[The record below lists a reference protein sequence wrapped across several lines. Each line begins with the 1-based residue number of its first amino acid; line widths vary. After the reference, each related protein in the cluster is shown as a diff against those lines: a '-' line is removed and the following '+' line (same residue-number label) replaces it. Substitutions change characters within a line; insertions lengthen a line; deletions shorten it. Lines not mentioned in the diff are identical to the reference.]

1 MTLLL
6 LAHVARA
13 DVSTPTDT
21 PTTTEEE
28 CVDMEDGDAC
38 TTDDGEAGTCSAGVC
53 EAEEK
58 KGCSTAGTR
67 GLASGVTLLS
77 LGLLGLRRRR

>member
-13 DVSTPTDT
+13 DVSTPTDA
-21 PTTTEEE
+21 PTTEDE
-28 CVDMEDGDAC
+28 CLDLADGDAC
-38 TTDDGEAGTCSAGVC
+38 TTEDGDAGTCSGGTC